1 MTCEARAARLICCA
15 LWIQSLLVGS
25 VVHAVTLQTG
35 DIVVTDNETG
45 RVVRIDS
52 IDSTQKEL
60 PCSLAIEPH
69 GLAIDRAGIAFVVSV
84 PSGPSPPNAGE
95 LIRIGPTGCDSLS
108 AGGDLVLPDDVTIGL
123 DGELLV
129 NTLRCASCDPTEP
142 PAIIAIDP
150 ISGVQT
156 PIAFGG
162 LLVDPENIAVAPNG
176 DLFVADDGCAICQPA
191 VAAAVIRIATDGS
204 QESVSSGGF
213 LGNVSGMALEP
224 SGTLLVVDRGCRS
237 CVPAVPAR
245 LLRIDPD
252 APPLVNQFS
261 VSEAPPVLD
270 FDGVAMGA
278 GGEIFVGVE
287 NDALDTG
294 GVVQIGPGGA
304 LIVISAAGQLDD
316 VDGIAVALLPEPARS
331 WMLLAAVTSIAILRS
346 ARSGTE
352 SPRPD
357 RGDR

>member
-1 MTCEARAARLICCA
+1 MT
-15 LWIQSLLVGS
+15 V
-25 VVHAVTLQTG
+25 
-35 DIVVTDNETG
+35 
-45 RVVRIDS
+45 
-52 IDSTQKEL
+52 
-60 PCSLAIEPH
+60 CSACGAEIEPK
-69 GLAIDRAGIAFVVSV
+69 A
-84 PSGPSPPNAGE
+84 
-95 LIRIGPTGCDSLS
+95 
-108 AGGDLVLPDDVTIGL
+108 
-123 DGELLV
+123 
-129 NTLRCASCDPTEP
+129 LRCASCDPTEP

-252 APPLVNQFS
+252 APPLVNQLS

-331 WMLLAAVTSIAILRS
+331 WMLLAAVTSIAMLRS